1 VQARTVTEEARRS
14 QIVDAAIAVIAESGY
29 PRATFAEIARRA
41 GLSSTGL
48 ISYHFAG
55 KEDLI
60 TQVAWTVM
68 QRIGGYMTEVVG
80 AERTPSARLRAY
92 IVGTVTFIADH
103 RADMRALLEIVLNGA
118 LKYDATDAQQVLSP
132 LEQILAD
139 GQRAGE
145 FRDFDVRIVASAVQ
159 RSLEGVQMLLEAHPD
174 LDPKAYAE
182 ELVTVFDL
190 ATRAAG

>member
-1 VQARTVTEEARRS
+1 MQARTVTEEARRS

-60 TQVAWTVM
+60 TQVAWTVT

-80 AERTPSARLRAY
+80 AERTPNARLRAY
-92 IVGTVTFIADH
+92 IVGTVTFVAEH
-103 RADMRALLEIVLNGA
+103 RAEMRALLEIVLNGA
-118 LKYDATDAQQVLSP
+118 LKYDAADAQQVLSP

-145 FRDFDVRIVASAVQ
+145 FRGFDVRIVASAVQ

>member
-1 VQARTVTEEARRS
+1 MQARTVTEEARRS
-14 QIVDAAIAVIAESGY
+14 QIVDAAIEVIAEWGY
-29 PRATFAEIARRA
+29 PNATFAEIAKRA

-48 ISYHFAG
+48 ISYHFAA

-60 TQVAWTVM
+60 AQVAWTVM
-68 QRIGGYMTEVVG
+68 QRISGYMTEVVG

-92 IVGTVTFIADH
+92 VVGTVTFVADH
-103 RADMRALLEIVLNGA
+103 RNDMKALLEIVLNGA
-118 LKYDATDAQQVLSP
+118 LKYDATDAQEALSP
-132 LEQILAD
+132 LEQILTD
-139 GQRAGE
+139 GQRQGE

-174 LDPKAYAE
+174 LDPKAYAG

-190 ATRAAG
+190 ATRAA